1 MGVLLGRDTR
11 VLVQGLGREGAFH
24 TARMKEYGTQVVAAT
39 KPGKGGTTQDGIPLF
54 DTVARAVDTTGANAS
69 IIFVPAAYARDAML
83 EAIDAGL
90 ALVIAITE
98 GIPVRDML
106 TVVAVL
112 EQSTS
117 TLIGPNCPGAI
128 TPGACKM
135 GIMPA
140 ENFSPGGVGFVS
152 RSGTLTYEIADLLTK
167 AGLGQ
172 STCLGIG
179 GDPVIGLPTPDAV
192 RLLNE
197 DDDTEAI
204 VIVGEIGGSAE
215 EEAAEFLAAE
225 ASRGRSKPV
234 VGFIAG
240 LTAPPGRRMGHAGAI
255 ISGGKGTAAE
265 KMAALTA
272 AGIRVVESPADIG
285 KAVQE
290 MLGRAA
296 GS

>member
-1 MGVLLGRDTR
+1 MGVLLGSDTR

-54 DTVARAVDTTGANAS
+54 DTVARAVDASGANAS
-69 IIFVPAAYARDAML
+69 IIFVPAAHARDAML

-106 TVVAVL
+106 VVAAVL
-112 EQSTS
+112 EQGTT

-152 RSGTLTYEIADLLTK
+152 RSGTLTYEIADLLTSS
-167 AGLGQ
+167 GLGQ

-197 DDDTEAI
+197 DDATEAI

-215 EEAAEFLAAE
+215 ERAAEYMRAF
-225 ASRGRSKPV
+225 GTKPAV
-234 VGFIAG
+234 AFIAG
-240 LTAPPGRRMGHAGAI
+240 RSAPAGKRMGHAGAI
-255 ISGGKGTAAE
+255 VSGNQGTAESKVRAFE
-265 KMAALTA
+265 D
-272 AGIRVVESPADIG
+272 AGIRVANAPSEIPQLVREAL
-285 KAVQE
+285 A
-290 MLGRAA
+290 GR
-296 GS
+296 

>member
-1 MGVLLGRDTR
+1 MSVLLGRRTK
-11 VLVQGLGREGAFH
+11 VLVQGLGREGSFH
-24 TARMKEYGTQVVAAT
+24 AARMKEYGTQVVGAT

-54 DTVARAVDTTGANAS
+54 DTVSQAVEATEANAS
-69 IIFVPAAYARDAML
+69 IIFVPAQAARDAML
-83 EAIDAGL
+83 EAIDAGID
-90 ALVIAITE
+90 LVVAITE

-106 TVVAVL
+106 TVIAVL
-112 EQSTS
+112 EQSTA

-128 TPGACKM
+128 TPGQCKI

-140 ENFSPGGVGFVS
+140 ENFSAGPIGFVS

-197 DDDTEAI
+197 DDATEAI

-215 EEAAEFLAAE
+215 ERAAEYMRAF
-225 ASRGRSKPV
+225 GKKPAV
-234 VGFIAG
+234 AFIAG
-240 LTAPPGRRMGHAGAI
+240 RSAPAGKRMGHAGAI
-255 ISGGKGTAAE
+255 VSGNQGTAESKVRAFE
-265 KMAALTA
+265 E
-272 AGIRVVESPADIG
+272 AGIPVANAASEIPGLIKEALR
-285 KAVQE
+285 
-290 MLGRAA
+290 GR
-296 GS
+296 